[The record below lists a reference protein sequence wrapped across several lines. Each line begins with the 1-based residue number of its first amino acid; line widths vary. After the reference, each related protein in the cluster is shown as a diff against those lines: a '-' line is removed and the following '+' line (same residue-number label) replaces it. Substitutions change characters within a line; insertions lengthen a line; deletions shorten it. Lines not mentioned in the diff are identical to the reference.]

1 MDINKHIVVKE
12 VGTLTYSEVMPVYK
26 NDGLLRLDVQG
37 YSGYDILF
45 NSPLEVQW
53 KYSEISIVG
62 ETTIVK
68 KVEFEYDFGMKW
80 EFFIE
85 REISESPDYWKYRGI
100 YLSSPVIDI
109 VKRYVEEQ
117 LMFALH
123 RNPCELDYVH
133 WALRGW
139 LRERAILP
147 WHNQL
152 VKI

>member
-1 MDINKHIVVKE
+1 MNIDKHIVVKE
-12 VGTLTYSEVMPVYK
+12 IGTLTYSEVTPVYK
-26 NDGLLRLDVQG
+26 KDSSLRLDVQG

-45 NSPLEVQW
+45 NPPLEVQW
-53 KYSEISIVG
+53 KYSDISIMK
-62 ETTIVK
+62 ETTTVRKI
-68 KVEFEYDFGMKW
+68 EFEYDFGMKC
-80 EFFIE
+80 EFSIDKE
-85 REISESPDYWKYRGI
+85 LAEYPDYWRYRGI
-100 YLSSPVIDI
+100 NSQSPVIDI

-152 VKI
+152 VKL